1 MKFTKYSLTL
11 GLLRINNITLI
22 FYLKIDYLQLWFI
35 LKNGLKF
42 ISKLPFGV
50 GNWTLNKINRELL
63 ESAVASLIF
72 PG

>member
-50 GNWTLNKINRELL
+50 GNWTLNSINRELL
-63 ESAVASLIF
+63 EIEV
-72 PG
+72 